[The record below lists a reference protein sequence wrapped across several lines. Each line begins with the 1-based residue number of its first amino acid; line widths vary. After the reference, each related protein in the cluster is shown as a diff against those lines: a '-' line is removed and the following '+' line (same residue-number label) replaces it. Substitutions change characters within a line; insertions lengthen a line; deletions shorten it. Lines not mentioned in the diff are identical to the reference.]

1 MVATAYI
8 AARRNMV
15 KRTLAVINVDVFGL
29 DLIGTSTID
38 IVGALASLALW
49 GNSTFTGKSHT

>member
-15 KRTLAVINVDVFGL
+15 KRTLAVINVDLFVTGL
-29 DLIGTSTID
+29 DCNMD
-38 IVGALASLALW
+38 C
-49 GNSTFTGKSHT
+49 